1 MARHPAT
8 TQPVAV
14 RTLKIPTQR
23 IALTAAGTVKWRMGE
38 QQRISLNS
46 AIDFR
51 IYYGPFVAPPRSEG
65 ESMHQIV
72 LGLLVISL
80 FTVQPSALH
89 AQDNVR
95 DLVVKIHAIHH
106 TPDVLRPWTKN
117 SPQQVKGSGVV
128 IEGKRILTNAH
139 VVRYASQIY
148 VQPNQSAERI
158 PARVEAMTPSMDLAV
173 LKLDDDSFF
182 AKRGALPFAEELPRV
197 KDNINVYGYPT
208 GGSELSVT
216 QGIVS
221 RIEYTD
227 YYYQDSG
234 LRIQVD
240 AALNFG
246 NSGGPAVSDG
256 KLVGLVFSL
265 IQNAQSIGYL
275 IPVEEIQLFLTD
287 IADGRYDGK
296 PQLFDFLQTVEN
308 DALRLKLGLP
318 AGVNGI
324 MVAEPYRKESNY
336 PLKEWDVI
344 TQIGSTPI
352 DSEGKVAVRYDLRLS
367 ALYLV
372 QKLAANGEVDVTVFR
387 DGQLKQMTLPVQSN
401 REMVMPYLL
410 NATPRYFIFGPLV
423 FSQATQ
429 DYLERLTSQRPLP
442 ASQQSSPLIIRRYDK
457 PRFEGEE
464 LVVVSS
470 PMFPH
475 RITKGYDDPERC
487 VISEVNGVHV
497 RSLQHLVQ
505 ILRENNEPRITFK
518 FARAGRRLHETMVF
532 NRSEL
537 VESTS
542 KILEENGIRY
552 PYSSDLRPLWE
563 KSLTIVPKA
572 AAGS

>member
-1 MARHPAT
+1 
-8 TQPVAV
+8 
-14 RTLKIPTQR
+14 
-23 IALTAAGTVKWRMGE
+23 
-38 QQRISLNS
+38 
-46 AIDFR
+46 
-51 IYYGPFVAPPRSEG
+51 
-65 ESMHQIV
+65 MHQIV

-80 FTVQPSALH
+80 FTVRPSALH
-89 AQDNVR
+89 AQDKIR

-148 VQPNQSAERI
+148 VQPNQSADRI

-182 AKRGALPFAEELPRV
+182 DKRGALPFAEELPRV

-227 YYYQDSG
+227 YYYQGSG

-410 NATPRYFIFGPLV
+410 NASPRYFILGPLV

-518 FARAGRRLHETMVF
+518 FAKTGRRLHETMVF
-532 NRSEL
+532 NRGEL

>member
-1 MARHPAT
+1 MHPMVFA
-8 TQPVAV
+8 
-14 RTLKIPTQR
+14 LIMLGF
-23 IALTAAGTVKWRMGE
+23 IA
-38 QQRISLNS
+38 
-46 AIDFR
+46 
-51 IYYGPFVAPPRSEG
+51 
-65 ESMHQIV
+65 
-72 LGLLVISL
+72 
-80 FTVQPSALH
+80 VQPSLLY
-89 AQDNVR
+89 AQDKIR
-95 DLVVKIHAIHH
+95 DLVVRIHAIHH

-128 IEGKRILTNAH
+128 IDGKRILTNAH

-173 LKLDDDSFF
+173 LKVDDESFF
-182 AKRGALPFAEELPRV
+182 DKRGTLPFAGELPRV
-197 KDNINVYGYPT
+197 KDAVNVYGYPT

-221 RIEYTD
+221 RIEYTE
-227 YYYQDSG
+227 YYYQASG

-275 IPVEEIQLFLTD
+275 IPVEEIQLFLAD
-287 IADGRYDGK
+287 IDDGKYDGK

-308 DALRLKLGLP
+308 PALREKLGLP
-318 AGVNGI
+318 AGINGI
-324 MVAEPYRKESNY
+324 MVADPYRKDSNY
-336 PLKEWDVI
+336 PLQEWDVI
-344 TQIGSTPI
+344 TQIGDQPI

-372 QKLAANGEVDVTVFR
+372 QKLAKDGEIDVTVFR
-387 DGQLKQMTLPVQSN
+387 DGKLKQMSLPVQSQ
-401 REMVMPYLL
+401 RDMVMPYLL
-410 NATPRYFIFGPLV
+410 NTNPRYFILGPLV

-429 DYLERLTSQRPLP
+429 DYLERVNAQRSLPTSQHG
-442 ASQQSSPLIIRRYDK
+442 SPLITRRFDK
-457 PRFEGEE
+457 PRFDGEE
-464 LVVVSS
+464 LIVVSS

-475 RITKGYDDPERC
+475 RITKGYDDPERS
-487 VISEVNGVHV
+487 VLSEVNGVHV
-497 RSLQHLVQ
+497 KSLQHLVQ
-505 ILRENNEPRITFK
+505 LVRDNNNPRVTFK
-518 FARAGRRLHETMVF
+518 FAKSGRRMHETMVF
-532 NRSEL
+532 NRAEL

-542 KILEENGIRY
+542 HILEENGIRH

-563 KSLTIVPKA
+563 KSLTVVPQP